1 MTALRQTSMDARRQ
15 VMTSKRLG
23 DRRYRARFEIVGQQ
37 WGALETLEPV
47 ALANISRNG
56 ALVDS
61 RVPLAPDSVHRVRLS
76 LDGTATEVQAR
87 VRHVSSANSTAFEPR
102 YLIGVE
108 FLDVPPSVG
117 EELERLVTAHFDA
130 QAVSSEA
137 R

>member
-1 MTALRQTSMDARRQ
+1 
-15 VMTSKRLG
+15 MTSKRLG

-47 ALANISRNG
+47 ALANISRAG

-76 LDGTATEVQAR
+76 LDGIATEVQAR
-87 VRHVSSANSTAFEPR
+87 VRHITSTSPAAREPR

-117 EELERLVTAHFDA
+117 DELDRLVTAHNDA
-130 QAVSSEA
+130 QTLSSEA